1 MKSQK
6 LNSLLEPKKNELAE
20 LQRLLKA
27 TQNQIDDAVE
37 QGNNALLSL
46 SDEFEELAE
55 ALTSSK
61 RTEDLL
67 DVFRNNCFFSDFIS
81 ALISIC
87 RLNCFSLFNFFVN
100 EAISAFN
107 LVRTSST
114 LICSSK
120 VLPSVTSICPI

>member
-55 ALTSSK
+55 KK
-61 RTEDLL
+61 RGLLREVEDLE
-67 DVFRNNCFFSDFIS
+67 D
-81 ALISIC
+81 
-87 RLNCFSLFNFFVN
+87 RLKKIKDKLNYAENTYGKYL
-100 EAISAFN
+100 EAIKENESEK
-107 LVRTSST
+107 LGEKQV
-114 LICSSK
+114 
-120 VLPSVTSICPI
+120 

>member
-27 TQNQIDDAVE
+27 TQTQIDNAVE

-55 ALTSSK
+55 KK
-61 RTEDLL
+61 RSLLREVEDLE
-67 DVFRNNCFFSDFIS
+67 D
-81 ALISIC
+81 
-87 RLNCFSLFNFFVN
+87 RLKEIKDKLNYAENTYGKYL
-100 EAISAFN
+100 EAIKENEGEKLSEKQ
-107 LVRTSST
+107 V
-114 LICSSK
+114 
-120 VLPSVTSICPI
+120 